1 MRQMLPLQQTVQTV
15 QTQHLLNLTH
25 QLTQVQRQ
33 TTPNGPQQLPLLL
46 GQQVHLPLP
55 HPPHPPPLN
64 GPVHHQSMT
73 AGTVHGE

>member
-1 MRQMLPLQQTVQTV
+1 MRQMLPTHQMG

-55 HPPHPPPLN
+55 HPPHHN
-64 GPVHHQSMT
+64 GPVHQVSMT

>member
-1 MRQMLPLQQTVQTV
+1 MRQMLPSPQTV
-15 QTQHLLNLTH
+15 QTQHLLNRTH

-55 HPPHPPPLN
+55 PTPHPPPLN
-64 GPVHHQSMT
+64 GPVHHKSMT

>member
-1 MRQMLPLQQTVQTV
+1 MRQMLPTHQMG

-55 HPPHPPPLN
+55 HPLHPPPLN